1 MASTTETTEQTD
13 LTNFNWDDSSENF
26 FNISDSGEEIVEE
39 TKPTEVITPKKVKDE
54 PTEVENT
61 TEEVESTED
70 TSFFD
75 AEDADEE
82 KETETTENPSFYEDV
97 YKDLK
102 EAGIFKHVEL
112 EEGEELDADRL
123 YELQQEEIEAEVA
136 TRLETWA
143 TEDLD
148 EDAKAFIKFKI
159 QGGDTSEFFKTY
171 SANSELGLGDI
182 SDENYQD
189 KVIRTQLQ
197 KDGWDAEE
205 IEDRLEYLTES
216 GKKEKT
222 AQKYFSK
229 LEKEVELQK
238 QSLET
243 RIQEDK
249 QRVKQ
254 QEEQFKTSIKDILD
268 TNTDI
273 KGIKISDKDKGIIL
287 NLLTKKD
294 QKVDDKRSVTG
305 FQKKLSEVFNDP
317 SKIVLLAKLVNDDF
331 DFSAFEKSVVTKK
344 TREVKKNIEQRQSI
358 RPTGSGSSSG
368 GSNLASFFEK

>member
-1 MASTTETTEQTD
+1 MASTTETTEQND

-54 PTEVENT
+54 STEVEDT
-61 TEEVESTED
+61 TEEVKPTED

-75 AEDADEE
+75 ADDADEE

-238 QSLET
+238 QTLET
-243 RIQEDK
+243 RVQEDK
-249 QRVKQ
+249 IRVKQ

-268 TNTDI
+268 TSTDI